1 MHSGTL
7 FRSVP
12 SGTIVRV
19 AVIFRQS
26 FPLVATVSQN
36 NTNETSRRMK
46 DENYAHTHLTVK
58 TEWKQ
63 ISGRMYEK
71 EDRNVVQ
78 KVTKKTEFPHIG
90 RRAARL

>member
-12 SGTIVRV
+12 FGTIVLV
-19 AVIFRQS
+19 AVSFRQS

-36 NTNETSRRMK
+36 DTNESSRRMK
-46 DENYAHTHLTVK
+46 DENYAHAHLTVK

-63 ISGRMYEK
+63 IPGRMYEK

-78 KVTKKTEFPHIG
+78 RVTKKKNRISSY
-90 RRAARL
+90 R